1 MHVPIVGPTDRGR
14 VYHGNVVE
22 RKKTNKKQMVKIDR
36 GLHVSAQC
44 FQVLATPYMATN
56 AYSPKNV
63 IRYKQYKMPLL

>member
-22 RKKTNKKQMVKIDR
+22 RKKTNKKQMVKINR

-44 FQVLATPYMATN
+44 F
-56 AYSPKNV
+56 
-63 IRYKQYKMPLL
+63 